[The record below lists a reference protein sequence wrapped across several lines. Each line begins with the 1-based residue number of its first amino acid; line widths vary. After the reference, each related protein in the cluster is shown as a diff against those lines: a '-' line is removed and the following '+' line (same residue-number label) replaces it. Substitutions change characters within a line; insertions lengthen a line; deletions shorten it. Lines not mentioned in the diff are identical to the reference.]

1 MIIIIISNTKKMKDP
16 LLQPFQLKH
25 LNLKN
30 RIITTSHEPAYNEN
44 GFPKDRYIAYHLER
58 AKGGI
63 SMTMTAGSAVVSK
76 DSPPSFD
83 NIHAYKDE
91 VVPWIKKLTGVIH
104 DQNCAIMIQLTHLGR
119 RTSWNKGDWLPSI
132 SSGKHREPAHK
143 AFPKVAESWDIQRI
157 INEYGNAAE
166 RMKEGGMDGVELEA
180 QGHLIGQ
187 FLSPFTNEL
196 ETEYGGNFN
205 NRLRFTFDIL
215 SEIRKKV
222 GKNFIVGIRCVFD
235 EVESG
240 GITKTEG
247 FKIAKIL
254 SDSGL
259 VDYLN
264 INRGRIHT
272 DPILTK
278 HIPIQ
283 GMKTAPHLE
292 FAGEIKKMVNLPIFH
307 ASKISDV
314 ATARYA
320 ISNGLVDMVG
330 MTRGHLADP
339 HIVKKIKEKR
349 EDDIRPCV
357 GATYCLDRIYQGE
370 EALCIHNAAT
380 GRELKFPNII
390 TSSKLKKKI
399 VVVGAGP
406 GGLEGARIAGERG
419 HEVVVFE
426 AASDPG
432 GQVRLCAKSDRRKD
446 MMGIIDWRMQQ
457 CSKKNVSFNFNILA
471 EDKEIINENPDTV
484 IIATGGIPNLQLF
497 ETKKDLENVF
507 TSWDII
513 SGDIKLAEN
522 ILIYDEAG
530 DHTAMQSAEI
540 AVDQGSKVE
549 FMTPDRLISSEI
561 MGMNLTP
568 YIKNLQNKKI
578 TYSIAKRLLD
588 VSIKGNKL
596 NAIIGSDYDGNFKYN
611 STYDQ
616 IILNYGIKPLDELY
630 FNLVPLS
637 KNEGEI
643 NYDKFIKGEEQN
655 IIKNNKK
662 KFNLYRIG
670 DAISS
675 RNIHAAIY
683 DALRITINI

>member
-1 MIIIIISNTKKMKDP
+1 MTDP
-16 LLQPFQLKH
+16 LLQPFDLKH
-25 LNLKN
+25 LQLKN
-30 RIITTSHEPAYNEN
+30 RIITTSHEPSYNED
-44 GFPKDRYIAYHLER
+44 GFPKEKYIAYHLER

-63 SMTMTAGSAVVSK
+63 AMTMTAGSSVVSK
-76 DSPPSFD
+76 DSPPSFN

-91 VVPWIKKLTGVIH
+91 VVPWIKKLTQTIH
-104 DQNCAIMIQLTHLGR
+104 DQDCKIMIQLTHLGR

-143 AFPKVAESWDIQRI
+143 AFPKVAENWDIERI
-157 INEYGNAAE
+157 IKEYGDAAE
-166 RMKEGGMDGVELEA
+166 RMKEGGMDGVELEG

-187 FLSPFTNEL
+187 FLSPLTNEL
-196 ETEYGGNFN
+196 ETEYGGRLE
-205 NRLRFTFDIL
+205 NRLRFTLDVL
-215 SEIRKKV
+215 SDIRKKV
-222 GKNFIVGIRCVFD
+222 GQKFIVGIRCVFD
-235 EVESG
+235 EVEKG
-240 GITKTEG
+240 GITKSDG

-259 VDYLN
+259 IDYLN

-283 GMKTAPHLE
+283 GMKSAPHLE
-292 FAGEIKKMVNLPIFH
+292 FAGEIKKEVNLPIFH

-320 ISNGLVDMVG
+320 ISNGLVDMIG

-339 HIVKKIKEKR
+339 YIVKKIKEKR

-390 TSSKLKKKI
+390 SKSKIKKKI

-406 GGLEGARIAGERG
+406 GGLEAARIAAERG
-419 HEVVVFE
+419 HEVIVFE
-426 AASDPG
+426 AAPDPG
-432 GQVRLCAKSDRRKD
+432 GQIRLCAKSTRRKD

-457 CSKKNVSFNFNILA
+457 CLNKNVKFNFNIIA
-471 EDKEIINENPDTV
+471 EAQDVMNENPDTI
-484 IIATGGIPNLQLF
+484 IIATGGMPNLELF

-513 SGDIKLAEN
+513 SGDVKLAEN
-522 ILIYDEAG
+522 ILIYDEVG

-540 AVDQGSKVE
+540 AIEKGSTVE

-568 YIKNLQNKKI
+568 YLKNLQNKKI
-578 TYSIAKRLLD
+578 TYSIAKRLKD

-596 NAIIGSDYDGNFKYN
+596 NAIIGSDYDENFKHS

-616 IILNYGIKPLDELY
+616 IFLNYGVKPLDELY
-630 FNLVPLS
+630 FNLVSFS
-637 KNEGEI
+637 KNEGEV
-643 NYDKFIKGEEQN
+643 NYTKFIKGEAQN
-655 IIKNNKK
+655 IIKNKNN

-670 DAISS
+670 DAVSS

-683 DALRITINI
+683 DALRLVINL

>member
-1 MIIIIISNTKKMKDP
+1 MVDP
-16 LLQPFQLKH
+16 LLQSFQLKH
-25 LNLKN
+25 LHLKN
-30 RIITTSHEPAYNEN
+30 RIITTSHEPAYNED

-63 SMTMTAGSAVVSK
+63 AMTMTAGSAVVSK

-91 VVPWIKKLTGVIH
+91 VVPWIKKLTNTIH
-104 DQNCAIMIQLTHLGR
+104 DHDCKIMIQLTHLGR
-119 RTSWNKGDWLPSI
+119 RTSWSKGDWLPSL

-143 AFPKVAESWDIQRI
+143 AFPKVMESWDIERI
-157 INEYGNAAE
+157 IKEYGDAAE
-166 RMKEGGMDGVELEA
+166 RMKEGGMDGVELEG

-187 FLSPFTNEL
+187 FLSPLTNEL
-196 ETEYGGNFN
+196 STEYGGSLE
-205 NRLRFTFDIL
+205 NRLRFTIDVL
-215 SEIRKKV
+215 SDIRKKV
-222 GKNFIVGIRCVFD
+222 GQDFIVGIRCVFD
-235 EVESG
+235 EVEEG
-240 GITKTEG
+240 GITKSEG
-247 FKIAKIL
+247 LKIAKIL

-264 INRGRIHT
+264 VNKGRIHT

-283 GMKTAPHLE
+283 GMKSAPHLE
-292 FAGEIKKMVNLPIFH
+292 FAGEIKKDIQLPIFH

-320 ISNGLVDMVG
+320 ISNGLVDMIG

-339 HIVKKIKEKR
+339 HIVTKIKEKR
-349 EDDIRPCV
+349 EEDIRPCV

-390 TSSKLKKKI
+390 SPSAVKKKI

-406 GGLEGARIAGERG
+406 AGLEAARIAGERG

-426 AASDPG
+426 AAPDPG
-432 GQVRLCAKSDRRKD
+432 GQIRLCAKSERRRD
-446 MMGIIDWRMQQ
+446 MLGIIDWRMQQ
-457 CSKKNVSFNFNILA
+457 CAKKNVKFNFNVVA
-471 EDKEIINENPDTV
+471 ESQDVLGEKPHTV
-484 IIATGGIPNLQLF
+484 IIATGGMPNLELF
-497 ETKKDLENVF
+497 ETKKDLENIY

-513 SGDIKLAEN
+513 SGDIKLSDN

-530 DHTAMQSAEI
+530 DHTGMQSAEFAI
-540 AVDQGSKVE
+540 KEGATVE

-568 YIKNLQNKKI
+568 YLKNLQDKKI

-596 NAIIGSDYDGNFKYN
+596 NALIGSDYDENFKYN
-611 STYDQ
+611 SSYDQ
-616 IILNYGIKPLDELY
+616 VFLNYGIKPLDELY
-630 FNLVPLS
+630 YSLVPFS
-637 KNEGEI
+637 KNKGEVDY
-643 NYDKFIKGEEQN
+643 NKFINGDEQD
-655 IIKNNKK
+655 IIKSDNN
-662 KFNLYRIG
+662 KFNLFRIG
-670 DAISS
+670 DAVSS

-683 DALRITINI
+683 DALRLVINL

>member
-1 MIIIIISNTKKMKDP
+1 MADP
-16 LLQPFQLKH
+16 LLESFQLKH
-25 LNLKN
+25 LHLKN
-30 RIITTSHEPAYNEN
+30 RIITTSHEPAYNED

-63 SMTMTAGSAVVSK
+63 AMTMTAGSAVVSK

-91 VVPWIKKLTGVIH
+91 VVPWIKKFTDTIH
-104 DQNCAIMIQLTHLGR
+104 DHDCKIMIQLTHLGR
-119 RTSWNKGDWLPSI
+119 RTSWSKGDWLPSL

-143 AFPKVAESWDIQRI
+143 AFPKVMESWDIERI
-157 INEYGNAAE
+157 IKEYGDAAE
-166 RMKEGGMDGVELEA
+166 RMKEGGMDGVELEG

-187 FLSPFTNEL
+187 FLSPLTNEL
-196 ETEYGGNFN
+196 STEYGGSLE
-205 NRLRFTFDIL
+205 NRLRFTIDVL
-215 SEIRKKV
+215 SDIRKKV
-222 GKNFIVGIRCVFD
+222 GQDFIVGIRCVFD
-235 EVESG
+235 EVEEG
-240 GITKTEG
+240 GINKSEG
-247 FKIAKIL
+247 LKIAKIL

-264 INRGRIHT
+264 VNKGRIHT

-283 GMKTAPHLE
+283 GMKSAPHLE
-292 FAGEIKKMVNLPIFH
+292 FAGEIKKEIQLPIFH

-320 ISNGLVDMVG
+320 ISNGLVDMIG

-339 HIVKKIKEKR
+339 HIVTKIKEKR
-349 EDDIRPCV
+349 EEDIRPCV

-390 TSSKLKKKI
+390 SPSTFKKKI
-399 VVVGAGP
+399 VIVGAGP
-406 GGLEGARIAGERG
+406 AGLEAARIAGERG

-426 AASDPG
+426 AAPDPG
-432 GQVRLCAKSDRRKD
+432 GQIRLCAKSERRRD
-446 MMGIIDWRMQQ
+446 MLGIIDWRMQQ
-457 CSKKNVSFNFNILA
+457 CAKKNVKFNFNVVA
-471 EDKEIINENPDTV
+471 ESQDVLDEKPHTI
-484 IIATGGIPNLQLF
+484 IIATGGMPNLELF
-497 ETKKDLENVF
+497 ETKKDLENVY

-513 SGDIKLAEN
+513 SGDIKLSDN

-530 DHTAMQSAEI
+530 DHTGMQSAEI
-540 AVDQGSKVE
+540 AIKKGSTVE

-568 YIKNLQNKKI
+568 YLKNLQDKKI

-596 NAIIGSDYDGNFKYN
+596 NTLIGSDYDENFKYN
-611 STYDQ
+611 SSYDQ
-616 IILNYGIKPLDELY
+616 VFLNYGIKPLDELY
-630 FNLVPLS
+630 YSLVPFS
-637 KNEGEI
+637 KNKGEVDY
-643 NYDKFIKGEEQN
+643 NKFINGDEQD
-655 IIKNNKK
+655 IIKSDNN
-662 KFNLYRIG
+662 KFNLFRIG
-670 DAISS
+670 DAVSS

-683 DALRITINI
+683 DALRLVINL

>member
-1 MIIIIISNTKKMKDP
+1 MADP
-16 LLQPFQLKH
+16 LLESFQLKH
-25 LNLKN
+25 LHLKN
-30 RIITTSHEPAYNEN
+30 RIITTSHEPAYNDD

-63 SMTMTAGSAVVSK
+63 AMTMTAGSAVVSK

-91 VVPWIKKLTGVIH
+91 VVPWIKKLTDTIH
-104 DQNCAIMIQLTHLGR
+104 DHDCKIMIQLTHLGR
-119 RTSWNKGDWLPSI
+119 RTSWSKGDWLPSL

-143 AFPKVAESWDIQRI
+143 AFPKVMESWDIERI
-157 INEYGNAAE
+157 IKEYGDAAE
-166 RMKEGGMDGVELEA
+166 RMKEGGMDGVELEG

-187 FLSPFTNEL
+187 FLSPLTNEL
-196 ETEYGGNFN
+196 STEYGGSLE
-205 NRLRFTFDIL
+205 NRLRFTIDVL
-215 SEIRKKV
+215 SDIRKKV
-222 GKNFIVGIRCVFD
+222 GQDFIVGIRCVFD
-235 EVESG
+235 EVEEG
-240 GITKTEG
+240 GITKSEG
-247 FKIAKIL
+247 LKIAKIL

-264 INRGRIHT
+264 VNKGRIHT

-283 GMKTAPHLE
+283 GMKSAPHLE
-292 FAGEIKKMVNLPIFH
+292 FAGEIKKEIQLPIFH

-320 ISNGLVDMVG
+320 ISNGLVDMIG

-339 HIVKKIKEKR
+339 HIVNKIKEKR
-349 EDDIRPCV
+349 EEDIRPCV

-390 TSSKLKKKI
+390 SPSTVKKKI

-406 GGLEGARIAGERG
+406 AGLEAARIAGERG

-426 AASDPG
+426 AAPDPG
-432 GQVRLCAKSDRRKD
+432 GQIRLCAKSERRKD
-446 MMGIIDWRMQQ
+446 MLGIIDWRMQQ
-457 CSKKNVSFNFNILA
+457 CAKKNVKFNFNVVA
-471 EDKEIINENPDTV
+471 ESQDVLDEKPHTI
-484 IIATGGIPNLQLF
+484 IIATGGMPNLELF
-497 ETKKDLENVF
+497 ETKKDLENVY

-513 SGDIKLAEN
+513 SGDIKLSDN

-530 DHTAMQSAEI
+530 DHTGMQSAEI
-540 AVDQGSKVE
+540 AIKEGSTVE

-568 YIKNLQNKKI
+568 YLKNLQDKKI

-596 NAIIGSDYDGNFKYN
+596 NALIGSDYDENFKYN
-611 STYDQ
+611 SSYDQ
-616 IILNYGIKPLDELY
+616 VFLNYGIKPLDELY
-630 FNLVPLS
+630 YSLVPFS
-637 KNEGEI
+637 KNKGEVDY
-643 NYDKFIKGEEQN
+643 NKFINGDEQD
-655 IIKNNKK
+655 IIKSDNN
-662 KFNLYRIG
+662 KFNLFRIG
-670 DAISS
+670 DAVSS

-683 DALRITINI
+683 DALRLVINL

>member
-1 MIIIIISNTKKMKDP
+1 MTDS
-16 LLQPFQLKH
+16 LLQSFKLKH

-30 RIITTSHEPAYNEN
+30 RIITTSHEPAYNED
-44 GFPKDRYIAYHLER
+44 GFPKDRYVAYHLER

-63 SMTMTAGSAVVSK
+63 AMTMTAGSTVVSK

-91 VVPWIKKLTGVIH
+91 VVPWIKKLTEAIH
-104 DQNCAIMIQLTHLGR
+104 DQDCKIMIQLTHLGR

-143 AFPKVAESWDIQRI
+143 AFPKVAESWDIERI
-157 INEYGNAAE
+157 IKEYGDAAE
-166 RMKEGGMDGVELEA
+166 RMKEGGMDGVELEG

-187 FLSPFTNEL
+187 FLSPLTNEL
-196 ETEYGGNFN
+196 ETEYGGSLE
-205 NRLRFTFDIL
+205 NRLRFTLDVLSDI
-215 SEIRKKV
+215 RNKV
-222 GKNFIVGIRCVFD
+222 GQKFIVGIRCVFD
-235 EVESG
+235 EVEKG
-240 GITKTEG
+240 GITKSDG
-247 FKIAKIL
+247 LKIAKIL

-259 VDYLN
+259 IDYLN

-283 GMKTAPHLE
+283 GMKSAPHLE
-292 FAGEIKKMVNLPIFH
+292 FAGEIKKEVNLPIFH

-320 ISNGLVDMVG
+320 ISNGLVDMIG

-390 TSSKLKKKI
+390 SKSKIKKKI

-406 GGLEGARIAGERG
+406 GGLEAARIAAERG
-419 HEVVVFE
+419 HEVIVFE
-426 AASDPG
+426 AAPDPG
-432 GQVRLCAKSDRRKD
+432 GQIRLCAKSARRKD

-457 CSKKNVSFNFNILA
+457 CINKNVKFNFNIIA
-471 EDKEIINENPDTV
+471 ETKDVINENPDTI
-484 IIATGGIPNLQLF
+484 IIATGGMPNLELF

-513 SGDIKLAEN
+513 SGDVKLAEN

-540 AVDQGSKVE
+540 AIEKGSTVE

-568 YIKNLQNKKI
+568 YLKNLQNKKI
-578 TYSIAKRLLD
+578 TYSIAKRLKN

-596 NAIIGSDYDGNFKYN
+596 NATIGSDYDENFKHNYI
-611 STYDQ
+611 YDQ
-616 IILNYGIKPLDELY
+616 IFLNYGVKPLDELY
-630 FNLVPLS
+630 FNLVSFS
-637 KNEGEI
+637 KNEGEV
-643 NYDKFIKGEEQN
+643 NYTKFIKGEIQN
-655 IIKNNKK
+655 IIKNKNN

-670 DAISS
+670 DAVSS

-683 DALRITINI
+683 DALRLVINL

>member
-1 MIIIIISNTKKMKDP
+1 MADP
-16 LLQPFQLKH
+16 LLESFQLKH
-25 LNLKN
+25 LHLKN
-30 RIITTSHEPAYNEN
+30 RIITTSHEPAYNDD

-63 SMTMTAGSAVVSK
+63 AMTMTAGSAVVSK

-91 VVPWIKKLTGVIH
+91 VVPWIKKLTDTIH
-104 DQNCAIMIQLTHLGR
+104 DHDCKIMIQLTHLGR
-119 RTSWNKGDWLPSI
+119 RTSWSKGDWLPSL

-143 AFPKVAESWDIQRI
+143 AFPKVMESWDIERI
-157 INEYGNAAE
+157 IKEYGDAAE
-166 RMKEGGMDGVELEA
+166 RMKEGGMDGVELEG

-187 FLSPFTNEL
+187 FLSPLTNEL
-196 ETEYGGNFN
+196 STEYGGSLE
-205 NRLRFTFDIL
+205 NRLRFTIDVL
-215 SEIRKKV
+215 SDIRKKV
-222 GKNFIVGIRCVFD
+222 GQDFIVGIRCVFD
-235 EVESG
+235 EVEEG
-240 GITKTEG
+240 GITKSEG
-247 FKIAKIL
+247 LKIAKIL

-264 INRGRIHT
+264 VNKGRIHT

-283 GMKTAPHLE
+283 GMKSAPHLE
-292 FAGEIKKMVNLPIFH
+292 FAGEIKKEIQLPIFH

-320 ISNGLVDMVG
+320 ISNGLVDMIG

-339 HIVKKIKEKR
+339 HIVTKIKEKR
-349 EDDIRPCV
+349 EEDIRPCV

-390 TSSKLKKKI
+390 SPSTVKKKI

-406 GGLEGARIAGERG
+406 AGLEAARIAGERD

-426 AASDPG
+426 AAPDPG
-432 GQVRLCAKSDRRKD
+432 GQIRLCAKSERRKD
-446 MMGIIDWRMQQ
+446 MLGIIDWRMQQ
-457 CSKKNVSFNFNILA
+457 CAKKNVKFNFNVVA
-471 EDKEIINENPDTV
+471 ESQDVLDEKPHTI
-484 IIATGGIPNLQLF
+484 IIATGGMPNLELF
-497 ETKKDLENVF
+497 ETKKDLENVY

-513 SGDIKLAEN
+513 SGDIKLSDN

-530 DHTAMQSAEI
+530 DHTGMQSAEI
-540 AVDQGSKVE
+540 AIKEGSTVE

-568 YIKNLQNKKI
+568 YLKNLQDKKI

-596 NAIIGSDYDGNFKYN
+596 NALIGSDYDENFKYN
-611 STYDQ
+611 SSYDQ
-616 IILNYGIKPLDELY
+616 VFLNYGIKPLDELY
-630 FNLVPLS
+630 YSLVPFS
-637 KNEGEI
+637 KNKGEVDY
-643 NYDKFIKGEEQN
+643 NKFINGDEQD
-655 IIKNNKK
+655 IIKSDNN
-662 KFNLYRIG
+662 KFNLFRIG
-670 DAISS
+670 DAVSS

-683 DALRITINI
+683 DALRLVINL

>member
-1 MIIIIISNTKKMKDP
+1 MTDS

-30 RIITTSHEPAYNEN
+30 RILTTSHEPAYNED

-63 SMTMTAGSAVVSK
+63 AMTMTAGSAVVSK

-91 VVPWIKKLTGVIH
+91 IVPWIKELTKVIH
-104 DQNCAIMIQLTHLGR
+104 DQDCAIMIQLTHLGR

-157 INEYGNAAE
+157 IKEFGDAAE
-166 RMKEGGMDGVELEA
+166 RMKEGGMDGVELEG

-187 FLSPFTNEL
+187 FLSPLTNEL
-196 ETEYGGNFN
+196 ENEYGGSLE
-205 NRLRFTFDIL
+205 NRLRFTLDVL

-222 GKNFIVGIRCVFD
+222 GKNFILGIRSVFD
-235 EVESG
+235 EVQAG

-254 SDSGL
+254 SESGL
-259 VDYLN
+259 IDYLN

-278 HIPIQ
+278 QIPIQ
-283 GMKTAPHLE
+283 GMKSAPHLD
-292 FAGEIKKMVNLPIFH
+292 FAGEIKKEINLPVFH

-339 HIVKKIKEKR
+339 YIVTKIKEKR

-390 TSSKLKKKI
+390 TASKSKKKI
-399 VVVGAGP
+399 VIVGAGP
-406 GGLEGARIAGERG
+406 GGLEAARIAGEKG

-426 AASDPG
+426 AAPDPG
-432 GQVRLCAKSDRRKD
+432 GQIRLCAKSNRRKD
-446 MMGIIDWRMQQ
+446 MIGIIDWRMQQ
-457 CSKKNVSFNFNILA
+457 CTKRNVKFNFNILA
-471 EDKEIINENPDTV
+471 ESQHVLEENPDTV
-484 IIATGGIPNLQLF
+484 IIATGGMPNLELF

-513 SGDIKLAEN
+513 SGDIKLAKN

-540 AVDQGSKVE
+540 AIENGSTVE

-568 YIKNLQNKKI
+568 YLKNLQNKKI
-578 TYSIAKRLLD
+578 TYSIAKRLID
-588 VSIKGNKL
+588 VSIQGNKL
-596 NAIIGSDYDGNFKYN
+596 NAVIGSDYDGQFKYN

-616 IILNYGIKPLDELY
+616 IFLNYGVKPLDELY
-630 FNLVPLS
+630 FNLVSLS
-637 KNEGEI
+637 KNEGEV
-643 NYDKFIKGEEQN
+643 NYAQFIKGEQQN
-655 IIKNNKK
+655 IIKNKNN

-670 DAISS
+670 DAVSS

-683 DALRITINI
+683 DALRLVINL

>member
-1 MIIIIISNTKKMKDP
+1 MADP
-16 LLQPFQLKH
+16 LLESFQLKH
-25 LNLKN
+25 LHLKN
-30 RIITTSHEPAYNEN
+30 RIITTSHEPAYNED

-63 SMTMTAGSAVVSK
+63 AMTMTAGSAVVSK

-91 VVPWIKKLTGVIH
+91 VVPWIKKFTDTIH
-104 DQNCAIMIQLTHLGR
+104 DHDCKIMIQLTHLGR
-119 RTSWNKGDWLPSI
+119 RTSWSKGDWLPSL

-143 AFPKVAESWDIQRI
+143 AFPKVMESWDIERI
-157 INEYGNAAE
+157 IKEYGDAAE
-166 RMKEGGMDGVELEA
+166 RMKEGGMDGVELEG

-187 FLSPFTNEL
+187 FLSPLTNEL
-196 ETEYGGNFN
+196 STEYGGSLE
-205 NRLRFTFDIL
+205 NRLRFTIDVL
-215 SEIRKKV
+215 SDIRKKV
-222 GKNFIVGIRCVFD
+222 GQDFIVGIRCVFD
-235 EVESG
+235 EVEKG
-240 GITKTEG
+240 GITKSEG
-247 FKIAKIL
+247 LKIAKIL

-264 INRGRIHT
+264 VNKGRIHT

-283 GMKTAPHLE
+283 GMKSAPHLE
-292 FAGEIKKMVNLPIFH
+292 FAGEIKKDIQLPIFH

-320 ISNGLVDMVG
+320 ISNGLVDMIG

-339 HIVKKIKEKR
+339 HIVTKIKEKR
-349 EDDIRPCV
+349 EEDIRPCV

-390 TSSKLKKKI
+390 SPSTFKKKI

-406 GGLEGARIAGERG
+406 AGLEAARIAGERG

-426 AASDPG
+426 AAPDPG
-432 GQVRLCAKSDRRKD
+432 GQIRLCAKSERRKD
-446 MMGIIDWRMQQ
+446 MLGIIDWRVEQ
-457 CSKKNVSFNFNILA
+457 CAKKNVKFNFNVVA
-471 EDKEIINENPDTV
+471 ESQDVLDEKPHTI
-484 IIATGGIPNLQLF
+484 IIATGGMPNLELF
-497 ETKKDLENVF
+497 ETKKDLENVY

-513 SGDIKLAEN
+513 SGDIKLSDN

-530 DHTAMQSAEI
+530 DHTGMQSVEI
-540 AVDQGSKVE
+540 AVKEGSTVE

-568 YIKNLQNKKI
+568 YLKNLQNKNI

-588 VSIKGNKL
+588 VSIEGNKL
-596 NAIIGSDYDGNFKYN
+596 NALIGSDYDENFKYN

-616 IILNYGIKPLDELY
+616 IFLNYGIKPLDELY
-630 FNLVPLS
+630 FSLIPYS
-637 KNEGEI
+637 KNKGEV
-643 NYDKFIKGEEQN
+643 NYNKFINGEEQD
-655 IIKNNKK
+655 IIKSDDN
-662 KFNLYRIG
+662 KFNLFRIG
-670 DAISS
+670 DAVSS

-683 DALRITINI
+683 DALRLVINL

>member
-1 MIIIIISNTKKMKDP
+1 MTDS

-30 RIITTSHEPAYNEN
+30 RILTTSHEPAYNED

-63 SMTMTAGSAVVSK
+63 AMTMTAGSAVVSK

-91 VVPWIKKLTGVIH
+91 VVPWIKELTKVIH
-104 DQNCAIMIQLTHLGR
+104 DQDCAIMIQLTHLGR

-157 INEYGNAAE
+157 IKEFGDAAE
-166 RMKEGGMDGVELEA
+166 RMKEGGMDGVELEG

-187 FLSPFTNEL
+187 FLSPLTNEL
-196 ETEYGGNFN
+196 ENEYGGSLE
-205 NRLRFTFDIL
+205 NRLRFTLDIL

-222 GKNFIVGIRCVFD
+222 GKNFILGIRSVFD
-235 EVESG
+235 EVQAG
-240 GITKTEG
+240 GITKTDG

-254 SDSGL
+254 SESGL
-259 VDYLN
+259 IDYLN

-278 HIPIQ
+278 QIPIQ
-283 GMKTAPHLE
+283 GMKSAPHLD
-292 FAGEIKKMVNLPIFH
+292 FAGEIKKEINLPVFH

-339 HIVKKIKEKR
+339 YIVTKIKEKR

-380 GRELKFPNII
+380 GRELRFPNII
-390 TSSKLKKKI
+390 TASKSKKKI
-399 VVVGAGP
+399 VIVGAGP
-406 GGLEGARIAGERG
+406 GGLEAARIAGEKG
-419 HEVVVFE
+419 HEVIVFE
-426 AASDPG
+426 AAPDPG
-432 GQVRLCAKSDRRKD
+432 GQIRLCAKSNRRKD
-446 MMGIIDWRMQQ
+446 MIGIIDWRMQQ
-457 CSKKNVSFNFNILA
+457 CAKRNVKFNFNILA
-471 EDKEIINENPDTV
+471 ESQHVLEENPDTV
-484 IIATGGIPNLQLF
+484 IIATGGMPNLELF

-513 SGDIKLAEN
+513 SGDIKLAKN

-540 AVDQGSKVE
+540 AIEKGSTVE

-568 YIKNLQNKKI
+568 YLKNLQNKKI
-578 TYSIAKRLLD
+578 TYSIAKRLID
-588 VSIKGNKL
+588 VSIQGNKL
-596 NAIIGSDYDGNFKYN
+596 NAVIGSDYDEKFKYN

-616 IILNYGIKPLDELY
+616 IFLNYGVKPLDELY
-630 FNLVPLS
+630 FNLVSLS
-637 KNEGEI
+637 KNEGEV
-643 NYDKFIKGEEQN
+643 NYAQFIKGEQQN
-655 IIKNNKK
+655 IIKNKNN

-670 DAISS
+670 DAVSS

-683 DALRITINI
+683 DALRLVINL

>member
-1 MIIIIISNTKKMKDP
+1 MADP
-16 LLQPFQLKH
+16 LLQSFQLKH
-25 LNLKN
+25 LHLKN
-30 RIITTSHEPAYNEN
+30 RIITTSHEPAYNED
-44 GFPKDRYIAYHLER
+44 GLPKDRYIAYHLER

-63 SMTMTAGSAVVSK
+63 AMTMTAGSAVVSK

-91 VVPWIKKLTGVIH
+91 VVPWIRKLTETIH
-104 DQNCAIMIQLTHLGR
+104 DHDCKIMIQLTHLGR
-119 RTSWNKGDWLPSI
+119 RTTWSKGDWLPSI

-143 AFPKVAESWDIQRI
+143 AFPKVIESWDIERI
-157 INEYGNAAE
+157 IKEYGDAAE
-166 RMKEGGMDGVELEA
+166 RMKQGGMDGVELEG

-187 FLSPFTNEL
+187 FLSPLTNEL
-196 ETEYGGNFN
+196 ITEYGGSLE
-205 NRLRFTFDIL
+205 NRLRFTLDVL

-222 GKNFIVGIRCVFD
+222 GQDFIVGIRCVFD
-235 EVESG
+235 EVEAG
-240 GITKTEG
+240 GINKSEG
-247 FKIAKIL
+247 FKIARIL

-264 INRGRIHT
+264 INKGRIHT

-283 GMKTAPHLE
+283 GMKSAPHLE
-292 FAGEIKKMVNLPIFH
+292 FAGEIKKEIDLPIFH

-320 ISNGLVDMVG
+320 ISNGLVDIIG

-339 HIVKKIKEKR
+339 HIITKIKEKR
-349 EDDIRPCV
+349 EEDIRPCV
-357 GATYCLDRIYQGE
+357 AATYCLDRIYQGE

-390 TSSKLKKKI
+390 TPSIIKKKI
-399 VVVGAGP
+399 VIVGAGP
-406 GGLEGARIAGERG
+406 GGLEAARIASERG
-419 HEVVVFE
+419 HNVVVFE
-426 AASDPG
+426 AAPDPG
-432 GQVRLCAKSDRRKD
+432 GQVRLCAKSKRRKE
-446 MMGIIDWRMQQ
+446 MLGIIEWRMQQ
-457 CSKKNVSFNFNILA
+457 CTKRNVKFNFNIVA
-471 EDKEIINENPDTV
+471 ENQDVLSENPDTI
-484 IIATGGIPNLQLF
+484 IIATGGIPNLELF
-497 ETKKDLENVF
+497 ETKKDLENVY

-513 SGDIKLAEN
+513 SGDIKLSEN

-530 DHTAMQSAEI
+530 DHTGMQSAEI
-540 AVDQGSKVE
+540 AIKEGSTVN

-568 YIKNLQNKKI
+568 YLKNLQNKKI
-578 TYSIAKRLLD
+578 TYSIAKRLLN

-596 NAIIGSDYDGNFKYN
+596 NALIGSDYDENFKYN

-616 IILNYGIKPLDELY
+616 IFLNYGTKPLDELY
-630 FNLVPLS
+630 FSLIPYSIN
-637 KNEGEI
+637 KGEVD
-643 NYDKFIKGEEQN
+643 YSKFIEGKEQN
-655 IIKNNKK
+655 IIKNKHN
-662 KFNLYRIG
+662 KFNLFRIG
-670 DAISS
+670 DAVSS

-683 DALRITINI
+683 DALRLVINL

>member
-1 MIIIIISNTKKMKDP
+1 MTDS

-63 SMTMTAGSAVVSK
+63 AMTMTAGSTVVSK

-91 VVPWIKKLTGVIH
+91 VVPWIKKLTKAIH
-104 DQNCAIMIQLTHLGR
+104 DQDCAIMIQLTHLGR

-157 INEYGNAAE
+157 IKEYGDAAE
-166 RMKEGGMDGVELEA
+166 RMKEGGMDGVELEG

-187 FLSPFTNEL
+187 FLSPLTNEL
-196 ETEYGGNFN
+196 ETEYGGSFE
-205 NRLRFTFDIL
+205 NRLRFTLDVL

-222 GKNFIVGIRCVFD
+222 GYKFILGIRCVLD
-235 EVESG
+235 EVQAG

-247 FKIAKIL
+247 FKIAKTL
-254 SDSGL
+254 SESGL
-259 VDYLN
+259 IDYLN

-278 HIPIQ
+278 QIPIQ
-283 GMKTAPHLE
+283 GMKSAPHLD
-292 FAGEIKKMVNLPIFH
+292 FVGEIKKEVNLPIFH

-320 ISNGLVDMVG
+320 ISNGLVDMIG

-339 HIVKKIKEKR
+339 HIVKKITEKR

-380 GRELKFPNII
+380 GRELIFPNVII
-390 TSSKLKKKI
+390 SSKSKKKI
-399 VVVGAGP
+399 VIVGAGP
-406 GGLEGARIAGERG
+406 AGLEGARIAAERG

-432 GQVRLCAKSDRRKD
+432 GQIRLCAKSDRRKD

-457 CSKKNVSFNFNILA
+457 CTKRKVKFNFNILA
-471 EDKEIINENPDTV
+471 ESQNVLEENPDNV
-484 IIATGGIPNLQLF
+484 IIATGGIPNLELF

-540 AVDQGSKVE
+540 AIQGGSTVE

-588 VSIKGNKL
+588 VSIKDNKL
-596 NAIIGSDYDGNFKYN
+596 NALIGSDYDEKFKHN

-616 IILNYGIKPLDELY
+616 VILNYGVKPLDELY
-630 FNLVPLS
+630 FNLVPHS
-637 KNEGEI
+637 KNEGEV
-643 NYDKFIKGEEQN
+643 NYDKFIKGEQQN
-655 IIKNNKK
+655 IIKNKNN

-683 DALRITINI
+683 DALRLVINL

>member
-1 MIIIIISNTKKMKDP
+1 MSDP
-16 LLQPFQLKH
+16 LLQSFRLKH
-25 LNLKN
+25 LHLKN
-30 RIITTSHEPAYNEN
+30 RIITTSHEPAYNED

-63 SMTMTAGSAVVSK
+63 AMTMTAGSTVVSK

-91 VVPWIKKLTGVIH
+91 VVPWIKKLTERIH
-104 DQNCAIMIQLTHLGR
+104 EQDCKIMIQLTHLGR
-119 RTSWNKGDWLPSI
+119 RTSWSKGDWLPSL

-143 AFPKVAESWDIQRI
+143 AFPKVIENWDIKRI
-157 INEYGNAAE
+157 ISEYGDAAA
-166 RMKEGGMDGVELEA
+166 RMKEGGMDGVELEG

-187 FLSPFTNEL
+187 FLSPLTNEL
-196 ETEYGGNFN
+196 ETEYGGSLK
-205 NRLRFTFDIL
+205 NRLRFTLEVL
-215 SEIRKKV
+215 SNIRKKV
-222 GKNFIVGIRCVFD
+222 GQKFIVGIRCVFD

-240 GITKTEG
+240 GITKSEG
-247 FKIAKIL
+247 FEIAKIL
-254 SDSGL
+254 SDTGL

-264 INRGRIHT
+264 INKGRIHT

-283 GMKTAPHLE
+283 GMKSAPHLE
-292 FAGEIKKMVNLPIFH
+292 FAGELKKEVNLPIFH

-320 ISNGLVDMVG
+320 ISNQLVDMIG

-339 HIVKKIKEKR
+339 HIVTKIKEKR
-349 EDDIRPCV
+349 EEDIRPCV

-390 TSSKLKKKI
+390 TPSKLKKKI
-399 VVVGAGP
+399 VIVGAGP
-406 GGLEGARIAGERG
+406 GGLEAARIAAERN
-419 HEVVVFE
+419 HDVVVFE

-432 GQVRLCAKSDRRKD
+432 GQIRLCAKSERRKD
-446 MMGIIDWRMQQ
+446 MLGIIDWRMQQ
-457 CSKKNVSFNFNILA
+457 CAKKNVKFNFNIVA
-471 EDKEIINENPDTV
+471 DKQDILEENPDTT
-484 IIATGGIPNLQLF
+484 IIATGGIPNLELF
-497 ETKKDLENVF
+497 ETKKDIENVY
-507 TSWDII
+507 TGWDII

-540 AVDQGSKVE
+540 AVKKGSKVE

-568 YIKNLQNKKI
+568 YLKNLQNKI

-588 VSIKGNKL
+588 VSLSGNKL
-596 NAIIGSDYDGNFKYN
+596 SALIGSDYDENFKYN
-611 STYDQ
+611 SIYDQ
-616 IILNYGIKPLDELY
+616 VFLNYGTKPLDELY
-630 FNLVPLS
+630 FNLIPYS
-637 KNEGEI
+637 NNGGEVDY
-643 NYDKFIKGEEQN
+643 NKFINGEEQN
-655 IIKNNKK
+655 IIKNKDN
-662 KFNLYRIG
+662 KFNLFRIG
-670 DAISS
+670 DAVSS

-683 DALRITINI
+683 DALRLVINL

>member
-1 MIIIIISNTKKMKDP
+1 MTDS

-63 SMTMTAGSAVVSK
+63 AMTMTAGSTVVSK

-91 VVPWIKKLTGVIH
+91 VVPWIKKLTKAIH
-104 DQNCAIMIQLTHLGR
+104 DQDCAIMIQLTHLGR

-143 AFPKVAESWDIQRI
+143 AFPKVTESWDIQRI
-157 INEYGNAAE
+157 IKEYGDAAE
-166 RMKEGGMDGVELEA
+166 RMKEGGMDGVELEG

-187 FLSPFTNEL
+187 FLSPLTNEL
-196 ETEYGGNFN
+196 ETEYGGSFE
-205 NRLRFTFDIL
+205 NRLRFTLDVL
-215 SEIRKKV
+215 SEIRNKV
-222 GKNFIVGIRCVFD
+222 GYKFILGIRCVLD
-235 EVESG
+235 EVQAG

-247 FKIAKIL
+247 FKIAKTL
-254 SDSGL
+254 SESGL
-259 VDYLN
+259 IDYLN

-278 HIPIQ
+278 QIPIQ
-283 GMKTAPHLE
+283 GMKSAPHLD
-292 FAGEIKKMVNLPIFH
+292 FVGEIKKEVNLPIFH

-314 ATARYA
+314 ATARHA
-320 ISNGLVDMVG
+320 ISNGLVDMIG

-339 HIVKKIKEKR
+339 HIVKKITEKR

-380 GRELKFPNII
+380 GRELIFPNVII
-390 TSSKLKKKI
+390 SSKSKKKI
-399 VVVGAGP
+399 VIVGAGP
-406 GGLEGARIAGERG
+406 AGLEGARIAAERG

-432 GQVRLCAKSDRRKD
+432 GQIRLCAKSDRRKD

-457 CSKKNVSFNFNILA
+457 CTKRKVKFNFNILA
-471 EDKEIINENPDTV
+471 ESQNVLEENPDNV
-484 IIATGGIPNLQLF
+484 IIATGGIPNLELF

-540 AVDQGSKVE
+540 AIQGGSTVE

-588 VSIKGNKL
+588 VSIKDNKL
-596 NAIIGSDYDGNFKYN
+596 NALIGSDYDEKFKHN

-616 IILNYGIKPLDELY
+616 IILNYGVKPLDELY
-630 FNLVPLS
+630 FNLVPHS
-637 KNEGEI
+637 KNEGEV
-643 NYDKFIKGEEQN
+643 NYDKFIKGEQQN
-655 IIKNNKK
+655 IIKNKNN

-683 DALRITINI
+683 DALRLVINL

>member
-1 MIIIIISNTKKMKDP
+1 MSDS
-16 LLQPFQLKH
+16 LLQSFKLKH

-30 RIITTSHEPAYNEN
+30 RIITTSHEPAYNED
-44 GFPKDRYIAYHLER
+44 GFPKDRYVAYHLER

-63 SMTMTAGSAVVSK
+63 AMTMTAGSTVVSK

-91 VVPWIKKLTGVIH
+91 VVPWIKKLTEAIH
-104 DQNCAIMIQLTHLGR
+104 NQDCKIMIQLTHLGR

-143 AFPKVAESWDIQRI
+143 AFPKVAESWDIERI
-157 INEYGNAAE
+157 IKEYGDAAE
-166 RMKEGGMDGVELEA
+166 RMKEGGMDGVELEG

-187 FLSPFTNEL
+187 FLSPLTNEL
-196 ETEYGGNFN
+196 ETEYGGSLE
-205 NRLRFTFDIL
+205 NRLRFTLDVLSDI
-215 SEIRKKV
+215 RNKV
-222 GKNFIVGIRCVFD
+222 GQKFIVGIRCVFD
-235 EVESG
+235 EVEKG
-240 GITKTEG
+240 GITKSDG
-247 FKIAKIL
+247 LKIAKIL

-259 VDYLN
+259 IDYLN

-283 GMKTAPHLE
+283 GMKSAPHLE
-292 FAGEIKKMVNLPIFH
+292 FAGEIKKEVNLPIFH

-320 ISNGLVDMVG
+320 ISNGLVDMIG

-390 TSSKLKKKI
+390 SKSKIKKKI

-406 GGLEGARIAGERG
+406 GGLEAARIAAERG
-419 HEVVVFE
+419 HEVIVFE
-426 AASDPG
+426 AAPDPG
-432 GQVRLCAKSDRRKD
+432 GQIRLCAKSARRKD

-457 CSKKNVSFNFNILA
+457 CIKKNVKFNFNIIA
-471 EDKEIINENPDTV
+471 EVQDVINENPDTI
-484 IIATGGIPNLQLF
+484 IIATGGMPNLELF

-513 SGDIKLAEN
+513 SGDVKLAEN

-540 AVDQGSKVE
+540 AIEKGSTVE

-568 YIKNLQNKKI
+568 YLKNLQNKKI
-578 TYSIAKRLLD
+578 TYSIAKRLID

-596 NAIIGSDYDGNFKYN
+596 NATIGSDYDENFKNN
-611 STYDQ
+611 SIYDQ
-616 IILNYGIKPLDELY
+616 IFLNYGVKPLDELY
-630 FNLVPLS
+630 FNLVSFS
-637 KNEGEI
+637 KNEGEV
-643 NYDKFIKGEEQN
+643 NYSKFIKGEIQN
-655 IIKNNKK
+655 IIKNKNN

-670 DAISS
+670 DAVSS

-683 DALRITINI
+683 DALRLVINL

>member
-1 MIIIIISNTKKMKDP
+1 MTDA
-16 LLQPFQLKH
+16 LLRSFQLKH

-30 RIITTSHEPAYNEN
+30 RILTTSHEPAYNED

-63 SMTMTAGSAVVSK
+63 AMTMTAGSAVVSK

-91 VVPWIKKLTGVIH
+91 VVPWIKKLTKVIH
-104 DQNCAIMIQLTHLGR
+104 DQDCAIMIQLTHLGR
-119 RTSWNKGDWLPSI
+119 RTTWNKGDWLPSI

-143 AFPKVAESWDIQRI
+143 AFPKVAEKWDIQRI
-157 INEYGNAAE
+157 IKEYGDAAE
-166 RMKEGGMDGVELEA
+166 RMKEGGMDGVELEG

-187 FLSPFTNEL
+187 FLSPLTNEL
-196 ETEYGGNFN
+196 ENEYGGNFE
-205 NRLRFTFDIL
+205 NRLRFTLDVL

-222 GKNFIVGIRCVFD
+222 GEKFIVGIRCVFD
-235 EVESG
+235 EVQEG
-240 GITKTEG
+240 GISKTEG

-254 SDSGL
+254 SDTGL

-264 INRGRIHT
+264 VNRGRIHT

-283 GMKTAPHLE
+283 GMKSAPHLD
-292 FAGEIKKMVNLPIFH
+292 FAGEIKKEVNIPIFH

-339 HIVKKIKEKR
+339 HIVTKIKEKR

-390 TSSKLKKKI
+390 TTSKIKKKI

-406 GGLEGARIAGERG
+406 GGLEASRIAAERG
-419 HEVVVFE
+419 HDVVVFE

-432 GQVRLCAKSDRRKD
+432 GQVRLCAKSKRRKD

-457 CSKKNVSFNFNILA
+457 CNKKNVKFNFNVLA
-471 EDKEIINENPDTV
+471 EKDDVVNEDPDTI
-484 IIATGGIPNLQLF
+484 IIATGGMPNLELF
-497 ETKKDLENVF
+497 ETKKNLENIF

-513 SGDIKLAEN
+513 SGDIKLADN

-540 AVDQGSKVE
+540 AIEEGSKVD

-568 YIKNLQNKKI
+568 YLKNLQNKNI
-578 TYSIAKRLLD
+578 TYSIAKRLLN

-596 NAIIGSDYDGNFKYN
+596 NALIGSDYDEGFKYN

-616 IILNYGIKPLDELY
+616 IFLNYGIKPLDELY

-643 NYDKFIKGEEQN
+643 NYDSLIKGEQQN
-655 IIKNNKK
+655 IIKNNNN

-670 DAISS
+670 DAVSS

-683 DALRITINI
+683 DALRLLVNI

>member
-1 MIIIIISNTKKMKDP
+1 MTDP
-16 LLQPFQLKH
+16 LLQSFKLKH

-30 RIITTSHEPAYNEN
+30 RIIITSHEPAYNED
-44 GFPKDRYIAYHLER
+44 GFPKDKYVAYHLER

-63 SMTMTAGSAVVSK
+63 AMTMTGGSTVVSK

-91 VVPWIKKLTGVIH
+91 VVPWIKKLTEAIH
-104 DQNCAIMIQLTHLGR
+104 DQDCKIMIQLTHLGR
-119 RTSWNKGDWLPSI
+119 RTSWSKGDWLPSI

-143 AFPKVAESWDIQRI
+143 AFPKVAESWDIERI
-157 INEYGNAAE
+157 IKEYGDAAE
-166 RMKEGGMDGVELEA
+166 RMKEGGMDGVELEG

-187 FLSPFTNEL
+187 FLSPLTNEL
-196 ETEYGGNFN
+196 DTEYGGSFE
-205 NRLRFTFDIL
+205 NRLRFTLDVL
-215 SEIRKKV
+215 SDIRKKV
-222 GKNFIVGIRCVFD
+222 GQNFIVGIRCVFD
-235 EVESG
+235 EVEKG
-240 GITKTEG
+240 GITKSDG
-247 FKIAKIL
+247 LKIAKIL

-259 VDYLN
+259 IDYLN

-283 GMKTAPHLE
+283 GMKSAPHLE
-292 FAGEIKKMVNLPIFH
+292 FAGEIKKAVNVPTFH

-320 ISNGLVDMVG
+320 ISNGLVDMIG

-357 GATYCLDRIYQGE
+357 GATYCLDRIYNGE

-390 TSSKLKKKI
+390 SKSKIKKKI

-406 GGLEGARIAGERG
+406 GGLEAARIAAERG
-419 HEVVVFE
+419 HEVIVFE
-426 AASDPG
+426 AAPDPG
-432 GQVRLCAKSDRRKD
+432 GQIRLCAKSARRKD

-457 CSKKNVSFNFNILA
+457 CINKNVKFNFNIIA
-471 EDKEIINENPDTV
+471 EVQDVINENPDTI
-484 IIATGGIPNLQLF
+484 IIATGGMPNLELF

-513 SGDIKLAEN
+513 SGDVKLAEK
-522 ILIYDEAG
+522 ILIYDEVG

-540 AVDQGSKVE
+540 AIEQGSTVE

-568 YIKNLQNKKI
+568 YLKNLQNKKI
-578 TYSIAKRLLD
+578 TYSIAKRLID
-588 VSIKGNKL
+588 VSIQGNKL
-596 NAIIGSDYDGNFKYN
+596 NAVIGSDYDEKFKYN
-611 STYDQ
+611 ATYDQ
-616 IILNYGIKPLDELY
+616 IFLNYGVKPLDELY
-630 FNLVPLS
+630 FNLVSLS
-637 KNEGEI
+637 KNEGEVS
-643 NYDKFIKGEEQN
+643 YAKFIKGETQN
-655 IIKNNKK
+655 IIKNKNN

-670 DAISS
+670 DAVSS

-683 DALRITINI
+683 DALRLVINL

>member
-1 MIIIIISNTKKMKDP
+1 MADP
-16 LLQPFQLKH
+16 LLESFQLKH
-25 LNLKN
+25 LHLKN
-30 RIITTSHEPAYNEN
+30 RIITTSHEPAYNDD

-63 SMTMTAGSAVVSK
+63 AMTMTAGSAVVSK

-91 VVPWIKKLTGVIH
+91 VVPWIKKLTDTIH
-104 DQNCAIMIQLTHLGR
+104 DHDCKIMIQLTHLGR
-119 RTSWNKGDWLPSI
+119 RTSWSKGDWLPSL

-143 AFPKVAESWDIQRI
+143 AFPKVMESWDIERI
-157 INEYGNAAE
+157 IKEYGDAAE
-166 RMKEGGMDGVELEA
+166 RMKEGGMDGVELEG

-187 FLSPFTNEL
+187 FLSPLTNEL
-196 ETEYGGNFN
+196 STEYGGSLE
-205 NRLRFTFDIL
+205 NRLRFTIDVL
-215 SEIRKKV
+215 SDIRKKV
-222 GKNFIVGIRCVFD
+222 GQDFIVGIRCVFD
-235 EVESG
+235 EVEEG
-240 GITKTEG
+240 GITKSEG
-247 FKIAKIL
+247 LKIAKLL

-264 INRGRIHT
+264 VNKGRIHT

-283 GMKTAPHLE
+283 GMKSAPHLE
-292 FAGEIKKMVNLPIFH
+292 FAGEIKKEIQLPIFH

-320 ISNGLVDMVG
+320 ISNGLVDMIG

-339 HIVKKIKEKR
+339 HIVTKIKEKR
-349 EDDIRPCV
+349 EEDIRPCV

-390 TSSKLKKKI
+390 SPSTVKKKI

-406 GGLEGARIAGERG
+406 AGLEAARIAGERG
-419 HEVVVFE
+419 HEVIVFE
-426 AASDPG
+426 AAPDPG
-432 GQVRLCAKSDRRKD
+432 GQIRLCAKSERRRD
-446 MMGIIDWRMQQ
+446 MLGIIDWRMQQ
-457 CSKKNVSFNFNILA
+457 CNKKNVKFNFNIVA
-471 EDKEIINENPDTV
+471 EIQDVLDEKPHTI
-484 IIATGGIPNLQLF
+484 IIATGGMPNLELF
-497 ETKKDLENVF
+497 ETKKDLENVY

-513 SGDIKLAEN
+513 SGDIKLSDN

-530 DHTAMQSAEI
+530 DHTGMQSAEI
-540 AVDQGSKVE
+540 AIKEGSTVE

-568 YIKNLQNKKI
+568 YLKNLQDKKI

-596 NAIIGSDYDGNFKYN
+596 NALIGSDYDENFKYN
-611 STYDQ
+611 SSYDQ
-616 IILNYGIKPLDELY
+616 VFLNYGIKPLDELY
-630 FNLVPLS
+630 YSLVPFS
-637 KNEGEI
+637 KNKGEVDY
-643 NYDKFIKGEEQN
+643 NKFINGEEQD
-655 IIKNNKK
+655 IIKSDNN
-662 KFNLYRIG
+662 KFNLFRIG
-670 DAISS
+670 DAVSS

-683 DALRITINI
+683 DALRLVINL

>member
-1 MIIIIISNTKKMKDP
+1 MADP
-16 LLQPFQLKH
+16 LLESFQLKH
-25 LNLKN
+25 LHLKN
-30 RIITTSHEPAYNEN
+30 RIITTSHEPAYNDD

-63 SMTMTAGSAVVSK
+63 AMTMTAGSAVVSK

-91 VVPWIKKLTGVIH
+91 VVPWIKKLTDTIH
-104 DQNCAIMIQLTHLGR
+104 DHDCKIMIQLTHLGR
-119 RTSWNKGDWLPSI
+119 RTSWSKGDWLPSL

-143 AFPKVAESWDIQRI
+143 AFPKVMESWDIERI
-157 INEYGNAAE
+157 IKEYGDAAE
-166 RMKEGGMDGVELEA
+166 RMKEGGMDGVELEG

-187 FLSPFTNEL
+187 FLSPLTNEL
-196 ETEYGGNFN
+196 STEYGGSLE
-205 NRLRFTFDIL
+205 NRLRFTIDVL
-215 SEIRKKV
+215 SDIRKKV
-222 GKNFIVGIRCVFD
+222 GQDFIVGIRCVFD
-235 EVESG
+235 EVEEG
-240 GITKTEG
+240 GITKSEG
-247 FKIAKIL
+247 LKIAKIL

-264 INRGRIHT
+264 VNKGRIHT

-283 GMKTAPHLE
+283 GMKSAPHLE
-292 FAGEIKKMVNLPIFH
+292 FAGEIKKEIQLPIFH

-320 ISNGLVDMVG
+320 ISNGLVDMIG

-339 HIVKKIKEKR
+339 HIVTKIKEKR
-349 EDDIRPCV
+349 EEDIRPCV

-390 TSSKLKKKI
+390 SPSTVKKKI

-406 GGLEGARIAGERG
+406 AGLEAARIAGERG
-419 HEVVVFE
+419 HEVVVYE
-426 AASDPG
+426 AAPDPG
-432 GQVRLCAKSDRRKD
+432 GQIRLCAKSERRKD
-446 MMGIIDWRMQQ
+446 MLGIIDWRMQQ
-457 CSKKNVSFNFNILA
+457 CAKKNVKFNFNVVA
-471 EDKEIINENPDTV
+471 ESQDVLDEKPHTI
-484 IIATGGIPNLQLF
+484 IIATGGMPNIELF
-497 ETKKDLENVF
+497 ETKKDLENVY

-513 SGDIKLAEN
+513 SGDIKLSDN

-530 DHTAMQSAEI
+530 DHTGMQSAEI
-540 AVDQGSKVE
+540 AIKEGSTVE

-568 YIKNLQNKKI
+568 YLKNLQDKKI

-596 NAIIGSDYDGNFKYN
+596 NALIGSDYDENFKYN
-611 STYDQ
+611 SSYDQ
-616 IILNYGIKPLDELY
+616 VFLNYGIKPLDELY
-630 FNLVPLS
+630 YSLVPFS
-637 KNEGEI
+637 KNKGEVDY
-643 NYDKFIKGEEQN
+643 NKFINGDEQD
-655 IIKNNKK
+655 IIKSDNN
-662 KFNLYRIG
+662 KFNLFRIG
-670 DAISS
+670 DAVSS

-683 DALRITINI
+683 DALRLVINL

>member
-1 MIIIIISNTKKMKDP
+1 MADP
-16 LLQPFQLKH
+16 LLQSFQLKH
-25 LNLKN
+25 LHLKN
-30 RIITTSHEPAYNEN
+30 RIITTSHEPAYNED
-44 GFPKDRYIAYHLER
+44 GFPKERYIAYHLER

-63 SMTMTAGSAVVSK
+63 AMTMTAGSAVVSK

-91 VVPWIKKLTGVIH
+91 VVPWIKKLTDTIH
-104 DQNCAIMIQLTHLGR
+104 DHDCKIMIQLTHLGR
-119 RTSWNKGDWLPSI
+119 RTSWSKGDWLPSL

-143 AFPKVAESWDIQRI
+143 AFPKVMESWDIKRI
-157 INEYGNAAE
+157 IKEYGDAAE
-166 RMKEGGMDGVELEA
+166 RMKEGGMDGIELEG

-187 FLSPFTNEL
+187 FLSPLTNEL
-196 ETEYGGNFN
+196 ITEYGGSLE
-205 NRLRFTFDIL
+205 NRLRFTIEVLSDI
-215 SEIRKKV
+215 RNKV
-222 GKNFIVGIRCVFD
+222 GQDFIVGIRCVFD
-235 EVESG
+235 EVEEG
-240 GITKTEG
+240 GITKSEG
-247 FKIAKIL
+247 LKIAKIL

-264 INRGRIHT
+264 INKGRIHT
-272 DPILTK
+272 DPVLTK

-283 GMKTAPHLE
+283 GMKSAPHLE
-292 FAGEIKKMVNLPIFH
+292 FAGEIKKEIQLPIFH

-320 ISNGLVDMVG
+320 ISNGLVDMIG

-339 HIVKKIKEKR
+339 HIVTKIKEKR
-349 EDDIRPCV
+349 EDEIRPCV

-390 TSSKLKKKI
+390 SPSTVKKKI

-406 GGLEGARIAGERG
+406 AGLEAARIAGERD

-426 AASDPG
+426 AAPDPG
-432 GQVRLCAKSDRRKD
+432 GQIRLCAKSERRKD
-446 MMGIIDWRMQQ
+446 MLGIIDWRMQQ
-457 CSKKNVSFNFNILA
+457 CAKKNVKFNFNVVA
-471 EDKEIINENPDTV
+471 ESQDVLDEKPHTI
-484 IIATGGIPNLQLF
+484 IIATGGLPNLELF
-497 ETKKDLENVF
+497 ETKKNLENIY

-513 SGDIKLAEN
+513 SGDIKLSDN

-530 DHTAMQSAEI
+530 DHTGMQSAEI
-540 AVDQGSKVE
+540 AIKEGSTVE
-549 FMTPDRLISSEI
+549 FMTPDSLISSEI

-568 YIKNLQNKKI
+568 YLKNLQNKKI

-596 NAIIGSDYDGNFKYN
+596 NAIIGSDYDENFKYN
-611 STYDQ
+611 SSYDQ
-616 IILNYGIKPLDELY
+616 VFLNYGIKPLDELY
-630 FNLVPLS
+630 FSLVPYS
-637 KNEGEI
+637 KNKGEI
-643 NYDKFIKGEEQN
+643 DYKKFINGEEQD
-655 IIKNNKK
+655 IISDNNQ
-662 KFNLYRIG
+662 FNLFRIG
-670 DAISS
+670 DAVSS

-683 DALRITINI
+683 DALRLVINL

>member
-1 MIIIIISNTKKMKDP
+1 MKDP

-30 RIITTSHEPAYNEN
+30 RIITTSHEPAYNLN

-63 SMTMTAGSAVVSK
+63 AMTMTAGSAVVSK

-91 VVPWIKKLTGVIH
+91 VVPWIKKLTKTIH
-104 DQNCAIMIQLTHLGR
+104 DQDCAIMIQLTHLGR

-143 AFPKVAESWDIQRI
+143 AFPKVVENWDIKRVI
-157 INEYGNAAE
+157 KEYGEAAE
-166 RMKEGGMDGVELEA
+166 RMKEGGMDGIELEG

-187 FLSPFTNEL
+187 FLSPLTNDL
-196 ETEYGGNFN
+196 ETEYGGNFE
-205 NRLRFTFDIL
+205 NRLRFTIDVL

-222 GKNFIVGIRCVFD
+222 GEKFIVGIRCVFD
-235 EVESG
+235 EIQAG

-254 SDSGL
+254 SESGL
-259 VDYLN
+259 IDYLN

-283 GMKTAPHLE
+283 GMKSSPHLD
-292 FAGEIKKMVNLPIFH
+292 FAGEIKKEVNLPIFH

-314 ATARYA
+314 ATARHA
-320 ISNGLVDMVG
+320 ISNRLVDMIG
-330 MTRGHLADP
+330 MTRAHLADP
-339 HIVKKIKEKR
+339 HIVIKIKEKR

-380 GRELKFPNII
+380 GREIQFPNII
-390 TSSKLKKKI
+390 TLSKLKKKI
-399 VVVGAGP
+399 VIVGAGP
-406 GGLEGARIAGERG
+406 GGLEAARIAAERG
-419 HEVVVFE
+419 HEVIVFE

-432 GQVRLCAKSDRRKD
+432 GQIRLCAKSNRRKD
-446 MMGIIDWRMQQ
+446 MLGIIDWRMQQ
-457 CSKKNVSFNFNILA
+457 CNKKNVKFNFNILA
-471 EDKEIINENPDTV
+471 EYKDILNESPDV
-484 IIATGGIPNLQLF
+484 AIIATGGIPNLELF

-540 AVDQGSKVE
+540 AINEGSSVE

-568 YIKNLQNKKI
+568 YLKNLLNKKI
-578 TYSIAKRLLD
+578 TYSITKRLLD

-596 NAIIGSDYDGNFKYN
+596 NATIGSDYDEGFKYN

-616 IILNYGIKPLDELY
+616 IIFNYGIKPLDELY
-630 FNLVPLS
+630 FKLIPFS
-637 KNEGEI
+637 KNAGEV

-655 IIKNNKK
+655 IIKNNKN

-670 DAISS
+670 DAVSS

-683 DALRITINI
+683 DALRIAINI

>member
-1 MIIIIISNTKKMKDP
+1 MTDS

-30 RIITTSHEPAYNEN
+30 RILTTSHEPAYNED

-63 SMTMTAGSAVVSK
+63 AMTMTAGSAVVSK

-91 VVPWIKKLTGVIH
+91 VVPWIKKLTKVIH
-104 DQNCAIMIQLTHLGR
+104 DQDCAIMIQLTHLGR

-143 AFPKVAESWDIQRI
+143 AFPKVAENWDIQRI
-157 INEYGNAAE
+157 IKEFGDAAE
-166 RMKEGGMDGVELEA
+166 RMKEGGMDGVELEG

-187 FLSPFTNEL
+187 FLSPLTNEL
-196 ETEYGGNFN
+196 ENEYGGSLE
-205 NRLRFTFDIL
+205 NRLRFTLDIL

-222 GKNFIVGIRCVFD
+222 GKNFILGIRSVFD
-235 EVESG
+235 EVQAG

-254 SDSGL
+254 SESGL
-259 VDYLN
+259 IDYLN

-278 HIPIQ
+278 QIPIQ
-283 GMKTAPHLE
+283 GMKSAPHLD
-292 FAGEIKKMVNLPIFH
+292 FAGEIKKEINLPVFH

-339 HIVKKIKEKR
+339 YIVTKIKEKR

-390 TSSKLKKKI
+390 TASKSKKKI
-399 VVVGAGP
+399 VIVGAGP
-406 GGLEGARIAGERG
+406 GGLEAARIAGEKG
-419 HEVVVFE
+419 HEVIVFE
-426 AASDPG
+426 AAPDPG
-432 GQVRLCAKSDRRKD
+432 GQIRLCAKSNRRKD
-446 MMGIIDWRMQQ
+446 MIGIIDWRMQQ
-457 CSKKNVSFNFNILA
+457 CAKRNVKFNFNILA
-471 EDKEIINENPDTV
+471 ESQHVLEENPDTV
-484 IIATGGIPNLQLF
+484 IIATGGMPNLELF

-513 SGDIKLAEN
+513 SGDIKLAKN

-540 AVDQGSKVE
+540 AIENGSTVE

-568 YIKNLQNKKI
+568 YLKTLQNKKI
-578 TYSIAKRLLD
+578 TYSIAKRLID
-588 VSIKGNKL
+588 VSIQGNKL
-596 NAIIGSDYDGNFKYN
+596 NAVIGSDYDGQFKYN

-616 IILNYGIKPLDELY
+616 IFLNYGVKPLDELY
-630 FNLVPLS
+630 FNLVSLS
-637 KNEGEI
+637 KNEGEV
-643 NYDKFIKGEEQN
+643 NYAKFIKGEQQN
-655 IIKNNKK
+655 IIKNKNN

-670 DAISS
+670 DAVSS

-683 DALRITINI
+683 DALRLVINL

>member
-1 MIIIIISNTKKMKDP
+1 MADP
-16 LLQPFQLKH
+16 LLQSFQLKH
-25 LNLKN
+25 LHLKN
-30 RIITTSHEPAYNEN
+30 RIITTSHEPAYNED

-63 SMTMTAGSAVVSK
+63 AMTMTAGSAVVSK

-91 VVPWIKKLTGVIH
+91 VVPWIKKLTDTIH
-104 DQNCAIMIQLTHLGR
+104 DHDCKIMIQLTHLGR
-119 RTSWNKGDWLPSI
+119 RTSWSKGDWLPSL

-143 AFPKVAESWDIQRI
+143 AFPKVMESWDIERI
-157 INEYGNAAE
+157 IKEYGDAAA
-166 RMKEGGMDGVELEA
+166 RMKEGGMDGVELEG

-187 FLSPFTNEL
+187 FLSPLTNEL
-196 ETEYGGNFN
+196 STEYGGSLE
-205 NRLRFTFDIL
+205 NRLRFTIDVL
-215 SEIRKKV
+215 SDIRKKV
-222 GKNFIVGIRCVFD
+222 GQDFIVGIRCVFD
-235 EVESG
+235 EVEEG
-240 GITKTEG
+240 GITKSQG
-247 FKIAKIL
+247 LKIAKIL

-264 INRGRIHT
+264 VNKGRIHT

-283 GMKTAPHLE
+283 GMKSAPHLE
-292 FAGEIKKMVNLPIFH
+292 FAGEIKKEIQLPIFH

-320 ISNGLVDMVG
+320 ISNGLVDMIG

-339 HIVKKIKEKR
+339 HIVTKIKEKR
-349 EDDIRPCV
+349 EEDIRPCV

-390 TSSKLKKKI
+390 SPSTVKKKI

-406 GGLEGARIAGERG
+406 AGLEAARIAGERG
-419 HEVVVFE
+419 HEVIVFE
-426 AASDPG
+426 AARDPG
-432 GQVRLCAKSDRRKD
+432 GQIRLCAKSERRRD
-446 MMGIIDWRMQQ
+446 MLGIIDWRMQQ
-457 CSKKNVSFNFNILA
+457 CAKNVKFNFNVVA
-471 EDKEIINENPDTV
+471 ESQDVIGEKPHTV
-484 IIATGGIPNLQLF
+484 IIATGGMPNLELF
-497 ETKKDLENVF
+497 ETKKDLENVY

-513 SGDIKLAEN
+513 SGDIKLSDN

-530 DHTAMQSAEI
+530 DHTGMQSAEI
-540 AVDQGSKVE
+540 AIKEGSTVE

-568 YIKNLQNKKI
+568 YLKNLQDKKI

-596 NAIIGSDYDGNFKYN
+596 NALIGSDYDENFKYN
-611 STYDQ
+611 SSYDQ
-616 IILNYGIKPLDELY
+616 VFLNYGIKPLDELY
-630 FNLVPLS
+630 FSLVPFS
-637 KNEGEI
+637 KNKGEVDY
-643 NYDKFIKGEEQN
+643 NKFINGDEQD
-655 IIKNNKK
+655 IIKIDNN
-662 KFNLYRIG
+662 KFNLFRIG
-670 DAISS
+670 DAVSS

-683 DALRITINI
+683 DALRLVINL

>member
-1 MIIIIISNTKKMKDP
+1 MADP
-16 LLQPFQLKH
+16 LLQSFQLKH
-25 LNLKN
+25 LHLKN
-30 RIITTSHEPAYNEN
+30 RIITTSHEPAYNED

-63 SMTMTAGSAVVSK
+63 AMTMTAGSAVVSK

-91 VVPWIKKLTGVIH
+91 VVPWIKKLTNTIH
-104 DQNCAIMIQLTHLGR
+104 DHDCKIMIQLTHLGR
-119 RTSWNKGDWLPSI
+119 RTSWSKGDWLPSL

-143 AFPKVAESWDIQRI
+143 AFPKVMESWDIERI
-157 INEYGNAAE
+157 IKEYGDAAE
-166 RMKEGGMDGVELEA
+166 RMKAGGMDGVELEG

-187 FLSPFTNEL
+187 FLSPLTNEL
-196 ETEYGGNFN
+196 STDYGGSLE
-205 NRLRFTFDIL
+205 NRLRFTIEVL
-215 SEIRKKV
+215 SDIRKKV
-222 GKNFIVGIRCVFD
+222 GRDFIVGIRCVFD
-235 EVESG
+235 EVEKG
-240 GITKTEG
+240 GITKSEG
-247 FKIAKIL
+247 LKIAKIL

-264 INRGRIHT
+264 VNKGRIHT

-283 GMKTAPHLE
+283 GMKSAPHLE
-292 FAGEIKKMVNLPIFH
+292 FASEIKKEIKLPIFH

-320 ISNGLVDMVG
+320 ISNGLVDMIG

-339 HIVKKIKEKR
+339 HIVTKIKEKR
-349 EDDIRPCV
+349 EEDIRPCV

-390 TSSKLKKKI
+390 SPSTVKKKI

-406 GGLEGARIAGERG
+406 AGLEAARIAGERG

-432 GQVRLCAKSDRRKD
+432 GQIRLCAKSERRKD
-446 MMGIIDWRMQQ
+446 MLGIIDWRMQQ
-457 CSKKNVSFNFNILA
+457 CAKKNVKFNFNVVA
-471 EDKEIINENPDTV
+471 ENQDVLNEKPHTI

-497 ETKKDLENVF
+497 ETKKDLENVY

-513 SGDIKLAEN
+513 SRDIKLSDN

-530 DHTAMQSAEI
+530 DHTGMQSAEI
-540 AVDQGSKVE
+540 AIKEGSTVE

-568 YIKNLQNKKI
+568 YLKNLQNKKI

-596 NAIIGSDYDGNFKYN
+596 NALIGSDYDENFKYN
-611 STYDQ
+611 SSYDQ
-616 IILNYGIKPLDELY
+616 VFLNYGIKPLDELY

-637 KNEGEI
+637 KNKGEI
-643 NYDKFIKGEEQN
+643 DYNKFINGEEQD
-655 IIKNNKK
+655 IIKSDNN
-662 KFNLYRIG
+662 KFNLFRIG
-670 DAISS
+670 DAVSS

-683 DALRITINI
+683 DALRLVINL

>member
-1 MIIIIISNTKKMKDP
+1 MTDS
-16 LLQPFQLKH
+16 LLQSFKLKH

-30 RIITTSHEPAYNEN
+30 RIITTSHEPAYNED
-44 GFPKDRYIAYHLER
+44 GFPKDRYVAYHLER

-63 SMTMTAGSAVVSK
+63 AMTMTAGSTVVSK

-91 VVPWIKKLTGVIH
+91 VVPWIKKLTEAIH
-104 DQNCAIMIQLTHLGR
+104 DQDCKIMIQLTHLGR
-119 RTSWNKGDWLPSI
+119 RTSWSKGDWLPSI

-143 AFPKVAESWDIQRI
+143 AFPKVAESWDIKRI
-157 INEYGNAAE
+157 IKEYGDAAE
-166 RMKEGGMDGVELEA
+166 RMKEGGMDGIELEG

-187 FLSPFTNEL
+187 FLSPLTNEL
-196 ETEYGGNFN
+196 ETEYGGSFE
-205 NRLRFTFDIL
+205 NRLRFTLDVL
-215 SEIRKKV
+215 SDIRKKV
-222 GKNFIVGIRCVFD
+222 GQNFIVGIRCVFD
-235 EVESG
+235 EVEKG
-240 GITKTEG
+240 GITKSDG
-247 FKIAKIL
+247 LKIAKIL

-259 VDYLN
+259 IDYLN

-283 GMKTAPHLE
+283 GMKSAPHLE
-292 FAGEIKKMVNLPIFH
+292 FAGEIKKEVNLPIFH

-320 ISNGLVDMVG
+320 ISNGLVDMIG

-390 TSSKLKKKI
+390 SKSKIKKKI

-406 GGLEGARIAGERG
+406 GGLEAARIAAERG
-419 HEVVVFE
+419 HEVIVFE
-426 AASDPG
+426 AAPDPG
-432 GQVRLCAKSDRRKD
+432 GQVRLCAKSTRRKD

-457 CSKKNVSFNFNILA
+457 CIKKNVKFNFNIIA
-471 EDKEIINENPDTV
+471 EAQDVINENPDTI
-484 IIATGGIPNLQLF
+484 IIATGGMPNLELF

-513 SGDIKLAEN
+513 SGDVKLAEN

-540 AVDQGSKVE
+540 AIEKGSTVE

-568 YIKNLQNKKI
+568 YLKNLQNKKI
-578 TYSIAKRLLD
+578 TYSIAKRLID

-596 NAIIGSDYDGNFKYN
+596 NATIGSDYDENFKNN
-611 STYDQ
+611 SIYDQ
-616 IILNYGIKPLDELY
+616 IFLNYGVKPLDELY
-630 FNLVPLS
+630 FNLVSFS
-637 KNEGEI
+637 KNEGEV
-643 NYDKFIKGEEQN
+643 NYTKFIKGEIQN
-655 IIKNNKK
+655 IIKNKNN

-670 DAISS
+670 DAVSS

-683 DALRITINI
+683 DALRLVINL

>member
-1 MIIIIISNTKKMKDP
+1 MTDS
-16 LLQPFQLKH
+16 LLQSFKLKH

-30 RIITTSHEPAYNEN
+30 RIITTSHEPAYNED
-44 GFPKDRYIAYHLER
+44 GFPKDRYVAYHLER

-63 SMTMTAGSAVVSK
+63 AMTMTAGSTVVSK

-91 VVPWIKKLTGVIH
+91 VVPWIKKLTEAIH
-104 DQNCAIMIQLTHLGR
+104 DQDCKIMIQLTHLGR

-143 AFPKVAESWDIQRI
+143 AFPKVAESWDIERI
-157 INEYGNAAE
+157 IKEYGDAAE
-166 RMKEGGMDGVELEA
+166 RMKQGGMDGVELEG

-187 FLSPFTNEL
+187 FLSPLTNEL
-196 ETEYGGNFN
+196 ETEYGGSLE
-205 NRLRFTFDIL
+205 NRLRFTLDVLSDI
-215 SEIRKKV
+215 RNKV
-222 GKNFIVGIRCVFD
+222 GQKFIVGIRCVFD
-235 EVESG
+235 EVEKG
-240 GITKTEG
+240 GITKSDG
-247 FKIAKIL
+247 LKIAKIL

-259 VDYLN
+259 IDYLN

-283 GMKTAPHLE
+283 GMKSAPHLE
-292 FAGEIKKMVNLPIFH
+292 FAGEIKKEVNLPIFH

-320 ISNGLVDMVG
+320 ISNGLVDMIG

-390 TSSKLKKKI
+390 SKSKIKKKI

-406 GGLEGARIAGERG
+406 GGLEAARIAAERG
-419 HEVVVFE
+419 HEVIVFE
-426 AASDPG
+426 AAPDPG
-432 GQVRLCAKSDRRKD
+432 GQIRLCAKSARRKD

-457 CSKKNVSFNFNILA
+457 CIKKNVKFNFNIIA
-471 EDKEIINENPDTV
+471 EAQDVINENPDTI
-484 IIATGGIPNLQLF
+484 IIATGGMPNLELF

-513 SGDIKLAEN
+513 SGDVKLAEN

-540 AVDQGSKVE
+540 AIEKGSTVE

-568 YIKNLQNKKI
+568 YLKNLQNKKI
-578 TYSIAKRLLD
+578 TYSIAKRLID

-596 NAIIGSDYDGNFKYN
+596 NATIGSDYDENFKHN
-611 STYDQ
+611 SIYDQ
-616 IILNYGIKPLDELY
+616 IFLNYGVKPLDELY
-630 FNLVPLS
+630 FNLVSFS
-637 KNEGEI
+637 KNEGEV
-643 NYDKFIKGEEQN
+643 NYTKFIKGEIQN
-655 IIKNNKK
+655 IIKNKNN

-670 DAISS
+670 DAVSS

-683 DALRITINI
+683 DALRLVINL

>member
-1 MIIIIISNTKKMKDP
+1 MADP
-16 LLQPFQLKH
+16 LLESFQLKH
-25 LNLKN
+25 LHLKN
-30 RIITTSHEPAYNEN
+30 RIITTSHEPAYNED

-63 SMTMTAGSAVVSK
+63 AMTMTAGSAVVSK

-91 VVPWIKKLTGVIH
+91 VVPWIKKLTDTIH
-104 DQNCAIMIQLTHLGR
+104 DHDCKIMIQLTHLGR
-119 RTSWNKGDWLPSI
+119 RTSWSKGDWLPSL

-143 AFPKVAESWDIQRI
+143 AFPKVMESWDIERI
-157 INEYGNAAE
+157 IKEYGDAAE
-166 RMKEGGMDGVELEA
+166 RMKEGGMDGVELEG

-187 FLSPFTNEL
+187 FLSPLTNEL
-196 ETEYGGNFN
+196 STEYGGSLE
-205 NRLRFTFDIL
+205 NRLRFTINVL
-215 SEIRKKV
+215 SDIRKKV
-222 GKNFIVGIRCVFD
+222 GQDFIVGIRCVFD
-235 EVESG
+235 EVEEG
-240 GITKTEG
+240 GITKSEG
-247 FKIAKIL
+247 LKIAKIL

-264 INRGRIHT
+264 VNKGRIHT

-283 GMKTAPHLE
+283 GMKSAPHLE
-292 FAGEIKKMVNLPIFH
+292 FAGEIKKEIQLPIFH

-320 ISNGLVDMVG
+320 ISNGLVDMIG

-339 HIVKKIKEKR
+339 HIVTKIKEKR
-349 EDDIRPCV
+349 EEDIRPCV

-390 TSSKLKKKI
+390 SSSKVKKKI

-406 GGLEGARIAGERG
+406 AGLEAARIAGERG

-426 AASDPG
+426 AAPDPG
-432 GQVRLCAKSDRRKD
+432 GQIRLCAKSERRKD
-446 MMGIIDWRMQQ
+446 MLGIIDWRMQQ
-457 CSKKNVSFNFNILA
+457 CAKKNVKFNFNVVA
-471 EDKEIINENPDTV
+471 ESQDVLDEKHHTI
-484 IIATGGIPNLQLF
+484 IIATGGMPNLELF
-497 ETKKDLENVF
+497 ETKKDLENVY

-513 SGDIKLAEN
+513 SGDIKLSEN

-530 DHTAMQSAEI
+530 DHTGMQSAEI
-540 AVDQGSKVE
+540 AIKKGSTVE

-568 YIKNLQNKKI
+568 YLKNLQNKKI

-596 NAIIGSDYDGNFKYN
+596 NAVIGSDYDENFKYN
-611 STYDQ
+611 SSYDQ
-616 IILNYGIKPLDELY
+616 VFLNYGIKPMDDLY
-630 FNLVPLS
+630 FSLIPYS
-637 KNEGEI
+637 KNKGEI
-643 NYDKFIKGEEQN
+643 DYNKFINGEEQD
-655 IIKNNKK
+655 IIKSDNN
-662 KFNLYRIG
+662 KFNLFRIG
-670 DAISS
+670 DAVSS

-683 DALRITINI
+683 DALRLVINL

>member
-1 MIIIIISNTKKMKDP
+1 MTDS
-16 LLQPFQLKH
+16 LLQSFKLKH

-30 RIITTSHEPAYNEN
+30 RIITTSHEPAYNED
-44 GFPKDRYIAYHLER
+44 GFPKDRYVAYHLER

-63 SMTMTAGSAVVSK
+63 AMTMTAGSTVVSK

-91 VVPWIKKLTGVIH
+91 VVPWIKKLTEAIH
-104 DQNCAIMIQLTHLGR
+104 DQDCKIMIQLTHLGR

-143 AFPKVAESWDIQRI
+143 AFPKVAESWDIERI
-157 INEYGNAAE
+157 IKEYGDAAE
-166 RMKEGGMDGVELEA
+166 RMKQGGMDGVELEG

-187 FLSPFTNEL
+187 FLSPLTNEL
-196 ETEYGGNFN
+196 ETEYGGSLE
-205 NRLRFTFDIL
+205 NRLRFTLDVLSDIR
-215 SEIRKKV
+215 SKV
-222 GKNFIVGIRCVFD
+222 GQKFIVGIRCVFD
-235 EVESG
+235 EVEKG
-240 GITKTEG
+240 GITKSDG
-247 FKIAKIL
+247 LKIAKIL
-254 SDSGL
+254 SGSGL
-259 VDYLN
+259 IDYLN

-283 GMKTAPHLE
+283 GMKSAPHLE
-292 FAGEIKKMVNLPIFH
+292 FVGEIKKEVNLPIFH

-320 ISNGLVDMVG
+320 ISNGLVDMIG

-390 TSSKLKKKI
+390 SKSKIKKKI

-406 GGLEGARIAGERG
+406 GGLEAARIAAERG
-419 HEVVVFE
+419 HEVIVFE
-426 AASDPG
+426 AAPDPG
-432 GQVRLCAKSDRRKD
+432 GQVRLCAKSTRRKD

-457 CSKKNVSFNFNILA
+457 CIKKNVKFNFNIIA
-471 EDKEIINENPDTV
+471 EAQDVINENPDTI
-484 IIATGGIPNLQLF
+484 IIATGGMPNLELF

-513 SGDIKLAEN
+513 SGDVKLAEN

-540 AVDQGSKVE
+540 AIEKGSTVE

-568 YIKNLQNKKI
+568 YLKNLQNKKI
-578 TYSIAKRLLD
+578 TYSIAKRLID

-596 NAIIGSDYDGNFKYN
+596 NATIGSDYDENFKNN
-611 STYDQ
+611 SIYDQ
-616 IILNYGIKPLDELY
+616 IFLNYGVKPLDELY
-630 FNLVPLS
+630 FNLVSFS
-637 KNEGEI
+637 KNEGEV
-643 NYDKFIKGEEQN
+643 NYTKFIKGEIQN
-655 IIKNNKK
+655 IIKNKNN

-670 DAISS
+670 DAVSS

-683 DALRITINI
+683 DALRLVINL

>member
-1 MIIIIISNTKKMKDP
+1 MTDS
-16 LLQPFQLKH
+16 LLQSFKLKH

-30 RIITTSHEPAYNEN
+30 RIITTSHEPAYNED
-44 GFPKDRYIAYHLER
+44 GFPKDRYVAYHLER

-63 SMTMTAGSAVVSK
+63 AMTMTAGSTVVSK

-91 VVPWIKKLTGVIH
+91 VVPWIKKLTEAIH
-104 DQNCAIMIQLTHLGR
+104 DQDCKIMIQLTHLGR

-143 AFPKVAESWDIQRI
+143 AFPKVAESWDIERI
-157 INEYGNAAE
+157 IKEYGDAAE
-166 RMKEGGMDGVELEA
+166 RMKQGGMDGVELEG

-187 FLSPFTNEL
+187 FLSPLTNEL
-196 ETEYGGNFN
+196 ETEYGGSLE
-205 NRLRFTFDIL
+205 NRLRFTLDVLSDIR
-215 SEIRKKV
+215 SIV
-222 GKNFIVGIRCVFD
+222 GQKFIVGIRCVFD
-235 EVESG
+235 EVEKG
-240 GITKTEG
+240 GITKSDG
-247 FKIAKIL
+247 LKIAKIL

-259 VDYLN
+259 IDYLN

-283 GMKTAPHLE
+283 GMKSAPHLE
-292 FAGEIKKMVNLPIFH
+292 FAGEIKKEVNLPIFH

-320 ISNGLVDMVG
+320 ISNGLVDMIG

-390 TSSKLKKKI
+390 SKSKIKKKI

-406 GGLEGARIAGERG
+406 GGLEAARIAAERG
-419 HEVVVFE
+419 HEVIVFE
-426 AASDPG
+426 AATHPG
-432 GQVRLCAKSDRRKD
+432 GQIRLCAKSVRRKD
-446 MMGIIDWRMQQ
+446 MMGIIDWRMHQ
-457 CSKKNVSFNFNILA
+457 CIKKNVKFNFNIIA
-471 EDKEIINENPDTV
+471 EAQDVINENPDTI
-484 IIATGGIPNLQLF
+484 IIATGGMPNLELF

-513 SGDIKLAEN
+513 SGDVKLAEN

-540 AVDQGSKVE
+540 AIEKGSTVE

-568 YIKNLQNKKI
+568 YLKNLQNKKI
-578 TYSIAKRLLD
+578 TYSIAKRLID

-596 NAIIGSDYDGNFKYN
+596 NATIGSDYDENFKNN
-611 STYDQ
+611 SIYDQ
-616 IILNYGIKPLDELY
+616 IFLNYGVKPLDELY
-630 FNLVPLS
+630 FNLVSFS
-637 KNEGEI
+637 KNEGEV
-643 NYDKFIKGEEQN
+643 NYTKFIKGEIQN
-655 IIKNNKK
+655 IIKNKNN

-670 DAISS
+670 DAVSS

-683 DALRITINI
+683 DALRLVINL

>member
-1 MIIIIISNTKKMKDP
+1 MTDS

-30 RIITTSHEPAYNEN
+30 RILTTSHEPAYNED

-63 SMTMTAGSAVVSK
+63 AMTMTAGSAVVSK

-91 VVPWIKKLTGVIH
+91 VVPWIKKLTKVIH
-104 DQNCAIMIQLTHLGR
+104 DQDCAIMIQLTHLGR

-157 INEYGNAAE
+157 IKEFGDAAE
-166 RMKEGGMDGVELEA
+166 RMKEGGMDGVELEG

-187 FLSPFTNEL
+187 FLSPLTNEL
-196 ETEYGGNFN
+196 ENEYGGSLE
-205 NRLRFTFDIL
+205 NRLRFTLDIL

-222 GKNFIVGIRCVFD
+222 GKNFILGIRSVFD
-235 EVESG
+235 EVQAG

-254 SDSGL
+254 SESGL
-259 VDYLN
+259 IDYLN

-278 HIPIQ
+278 QIPIQ
-283 GMKTAPHLE
+283 GMKSAPHLD
-292 FAGEIKKMVNLPIFH
+292 FAGEIKKEINLPVFH

-339 HIVKKIKEKR
+339 YIVTKIKEKR

-370 EALCIHNAAT
+370 DALCIHNAAT

-390 TSSKLKKKI
+390 TASKSKKKI
-399 VVVGAGP
+399 VIVGAGP
-406 GGLEGARIAGERG
+406 GGLEAARIAGEKG
-419 HEVVVFE
+419 HEVIVFE
-426 AASDPG
+426 AAPDPG
-432 GQVRLCAKSDRRKD
+432 GQIRLCAKSNRRKD
-446 MMGIIDWRMQQ
+446 MIGIIDWRMQQ
-457 CSKKNVSFNFNILA
+457 CTKRNVKFNFNILA
-471 EDKEIINENPDTV
+471 ESQHVLEENPDTV
-484 IIATGGIPNLQLF
+484 IIATGGMPNLELF

-513 SGDIKLAEN
+513 SGDIKLAKN

-540 AVDQGSKVE
+540 AIENGSTVE

-568 YIKNLQNKKI
+568 YLKNLQNKKI
-578 TYSIAKRLLD
+578 TYSIAKRLID
-588 VSIKGNKL
+588 VSIQGNKL
-596 NAIIGSDYDGNFKYN
+596 NAVIGSDYDGQFKYN

-616 IILNYGIKPLDELY
+616 IFLNYGVKPLDELY
-630 FNLVPLS
+630 FNLVSLS
-637 KNEGEI
+637 KNEGEV
-643 NYDKFIKGEEQN
+643 NYAKFIKGEQQN
-655 IIKNNKK
+655 IIKNKNN

-670 DAISS
+670 DAVSS

-683 DALRITINI
+683 DALRLVINL

>member
-1 MIIIIISNTKKMKDP
+1 MADP
-16 LLQPFQLKH
+16 LLESFQLKH
-25 LNLKN
+25 LHLKN
-30 RIITTSHEPAYNEN
+30 RIITTSHEPAYNDD

-63 SMTMTAGSAVVSK
+63 AMTMTAGSAVVSK

-91 VVPWIKKLTGVIH
+91 VVPWIKKLTDTIH
-104 DQNCAIMIQLTHLGR
+104 DHDCKIMIQLTHLGR
-119 RTSWNKGDWLPSI
+119 RTSWSKGDWLPSL

-143 AFPKVAESWDIQRI
+143 AFPKVMESWDIERI
-157 INEYGNAAE
+157 IKEYGDAAE
-166 RMKEGGMDGVELEA
+166 RMKEGGMDGVELEG

-187 FLSPFTNEL
+187 FLSPLTNEL
-196 ETEYGGNFN
+196 STEYGGSLE
-205 NRLRFTFDIL
+205 NRLRFTIDVL
-215 SEIRKKV
+215 SDIRKKV
-222 GKNFIVGIRCVFD
+222 GQDFIVGIRCVFD
-235 EVESG
+235 EVEEG
-240 GITKTEG
+240 GITKSEG
-247 FKIAKIL
+247 LKIAKIL

-264 INRGRIHT
+264 VNKGRIHT

-283 GMKTAPHLE
+283 GMKSAPHLE
-292 FAGEIKKMVNLPIFH
+292 FAGELKKEIQLPIFH

-320 ISNGLVDMVG
+320 ISNGLVDMIG

-339 HIVKKIKEKR
+339 HIVTKIKEKR
-349 EDDIRPCV
+349 EEDIRPCV

-390 TSSKLKKKI
+390 SSSTVKKKV

-406 GGLEGARIAGERG
+406 AGLEAARIAGERG
-419 HEVVVFE
+419 HEVVVYE
-426 AASDPG
+426 AAPDPG
-432 GQVRLCAKSDRRKD
+432 GQIRLCAKSERRKD
-446 MMGIIDWRMQQ
+446 MLGIIDWRMQQ
-457 CSKKNVSFNFNILA
+457 CAKKNVKFNFNVVA
-471 EDKEIINENPDTV
+471 ESQDVLVEKPHTI
-484 IIATGGIPNLQLF
+484 IIATGGMPNLELF
-497 ETKKDLENVF
+497 ETKKDLENVY

-513 SGDIKLAEN
+513 SGDIKLSDN

-530 DHTAMQSAEI
+530 DHTGMQSAEI
-540 AVDQGSKVE
+540 AIKEGSTVE

-568 YIKNLQNKKI
+568 YLKNLQDKKI

-596 NAIIGSDYDGNFKYN
+596 NALIGSDYDENFKYN
-611 STYDQ
+611 SSYDQ
-616 IILNYGIKPLDELY
+616 VFLNYGIKPLDELY
-630 FNLVPLS
+630 YSLVPFS
-637 KNEGEI
+637 KNKGEVDY
-643 NYDKFIKGEEQN
+643 NKFINGNEQD
-655 IIKNNKK
+655 IIKSDNN
-662 KFNLYRIG
+662 KFNLFRIG
-670 DAISS
+670 DAVSS

-683 DALRITINI
+683 DALRLVINL

>member
-1 MIIIIISNTKKMKDP
+1 MTDS

-63 SMTMTAGSAVVSK
+63 AMTMTAGSTVVSK
-76 DSPPSFD
+76 DSPPSFN

-91 VVPWIKKLTGVIH
+91 VVPWIKKLTKAIH
-104 DQNCAIMIQLTHLGR
+104 DQDCAIMIQLTHLGR

-157 INEYGNAAE
+157 IKEYGDAAE
-166 RMKEGGMDGVELEA
+166 RMKEGGMDGVELEG

-187 FLSPFTNEL
+187 FLSPLTNEL
-196 ETEYGGNFN
+196 ETEYGGSFE
-205 NRLRFTFDIL
+205 NRLRFTLDVL

-222 GKNFIVGIRCVFD
+222 GYKFILGIRCVLD
-235 EVESG
+235 EVQAG

-247 FKIAKIL
+247 FKIAKTL
-254 SDSGL
+254 SESGL
-259 VDYLN
+259 IDYLN

-278 HIPIQ
+278 QIPIQ
-283 GMKTAPHLE
+283 GMKSAPHLD
-292 FAGEIKKMVNLPIFH
+292 FVGEIKKEVNLPIFH

-314 ATARYA
+314 ATARHA
-320 ISNGLVDMVG
+320 ISNGLVDMIG

-380 GRELKFPNII
+380 GRELIFPNVII
-390 TSSKLKKKI
+390 SSKSKKKI
-399 VVVGAGP
+399 VIVGAGP
-406 GGLEGARIAGERG
+406 AGLEGARIAAERG

-432 GQVRLCAKSDRRKD
+432 GQIRLCAKSDRRKD
-446 MMGIIDWRMQQ
+446 MMGIINWRMQQ
-457 CSKKNVSFNFNILA
+457 CTKRKVKFNFNILA
-471 EDKEIINENPDTV
+471 ESQNVLEENPDNV
-484 IIATGGIPNLQLF
+484 IIATGGIPNLELF

-540 AVDQGSKVE
+540 AIQGGSTVE

-588 VSIKGNKL
+588 VSIKDNKL
-596 NAIIGSDYDGNFKYN
+596 NALIGSDYDEKFKHN

-616 IILNYGIKPLDELY
+616 IILNYGVKPLDELY
-630 FNLVPLS
+630 FNLVPHS
-637 KNEGEI
+637 KNEGEV
-643 NYDKFIKGEEQN
+643 NYDKFIKGEQQN
-655 IIKNNKK
+655 IIKNKNN

-683 DALRITINI
+683 DALRLVINL